1 MKRLELFQELC
12 TGKERLSEEKQKE
25 FKYWSFL
32 LKNRNFVNIISR
44 RIKPE
49 SKISCNSWGT
59 YTNIDGPLPE
69 HDFEEHKIGNHS
81 KNPINPDDP
90 QADT

>member
-1 MKRLELFQELC
+1 M
-12 TGKERLSEEKQKE
+12 
-25 FKYWSFL
+25 
-32 LKNRNFVNIISR
+32 NIISR